1 MAKGWNSSVVEYKN
15 VESKFH
21 SQRWKFHSWMCP
33 EEICLCQAALYLLLY
48 EKQLIPGFQ
57 TDIHPFKKIWKKKF
71 HFMFDL
77 QTWRLFVAEILF
89 FFVLLALAT
98 ISAKDL
104 QEFEASQ
111 LSFCFSRGDCRKDS
125 VSLLLAVE
133 QVFSSGSSVES
144 RNWWSCAGVD
154 FLDYKTKKCS
164 LVWKLS
170 C

>member
-1 MAKGWNSSVVEYKN
+1 MEIPPLNVSWSNSGFAFAKQL
-15 VESKFH
+15 F
-21 SQRWKFHSWMCP
+21 
-33 EEICLCQAALYLLLY
+33 ICFCMKSCWYQVFKLIFIHLNRY
-48 EKQLIPGFQ
+48 EKRKIISCL
-57 TDIHPFKKIWKKKF
+57 TFKLEDCLWQRF
-71 HFMFDL
+71 CS
-77 QTWRLFVAEILF
+77 
-89 FFVLLALAT
+89 FVLPALAT